1 MKSFFVKTGIATLTA
16 LLLTLNISA
25 QTYNDLL
32 GQDEKV
38 NTITTAVS
46 FLTIAPDARSGA
58 LGDAGVASAPDGSSI
73 HWNPAKLAFIEKDM
87 GFSISYTPWLRA
99 LVDDIN
105 LSYLGFFKKI
115 DEDQA
120 IGASLLYFTLGEI
133 QFTDDQGGSLG
144 TVSPNE
150 FALDFAYSRKLGE
163 DFSGGIALRYVYS
176 NLTAGQIAGGIETK
190 PGWAIAADVSAYYQK
205 DIDFNRT
212 PAKFAAGINISN
224 IGNKISYS
232 ESIESD
238 FIPINLR
245 FGPSLTFQL
254 DDYNSLALL
263 LDINKLLVPT
273 PPIYKRDETSSGY
286 VYDDD
291 GNLVIESGKDPNRGV
306 VSGIFGSFTD
316 APGGFSEE
324 MKEFTISSGVEYWYD
339 KQFALRGGYFYENE
353 LKGNRKFFTLGL
365 GLKYNV
371 FGLDFAY
378 LVPIAQRNA
387 LENVLRFSLTFDL
400 DAVREQ

>member
-291 GNLVIESGKDPNRGV
+291 GNLEIESGKDPNRGV

>member
-1 MKSFFVKTGIATLTA
+1 MKSFFVKTGIAALSA
-16 LLLTLNISA
+16 LLLTFNISA
-25 QTYNDLL
+25 QTYDDLL

-133 QFTDDQGGSLG
+133 QFTDDQGNPLG

-163 DFSGGIALRYVYS
+163 NFSGGIALRYVYS

-205 DIDFNRT
+205 DLDFNRT
-212 PAKFAAGINISN
+212 PAKFAAGVNISN

-254 DDYNSLALL
+254 DDYNTLALL
-263 LDINKLLVPT
+263 LDVNKLLVPT

-291 GNLVIESGKDPNRGV
+291 GNLVIESGKDPNRSV
-306 VSGIFGSFTD
+306 VSGMFGSFSD